1 MPEPDANSIAGSNAL
16 TAARGSRCFDD
27 CVRPREA
34 VLKRSRRGPTDRLA
48 RRKTRSYEP
57 LAGGT
62 CVRAARA
69 PCGCQSVRTGYTVG
83 GRNLRPR
90 RAGSLGL
97 EDKGGIRYEH

>member
-48 RRKTRSYEP
+48 RRKNHWRAEP
-57 LAGGT
+57 ASAPRGQLGAGG
-62 CVRAARA
+62 
-69 PCGCQSVRTGYTVG
+69 
-83 GRNLRPR
+83 
-90 RAGSLGL
+90 
-97 EDKGGIRYEH
+97 

>member
-48 RRKTRSYEP
+48 RRKTI
-57 LAGGT
+57 
-62 CVRAARA
+62 
-69 PCGCQSVRTGYTVG
+69 G